1 MNQIQA
7 TLKSENSTVEQSLYM
22 ALELSETKWKLAFS
36 DGSSGLRHQ
45 VISAGATL
53 ELHDAIEAVKRRFG
67 LPSNSPVLSCYEAGR
82 DGFWLHR
89 YLDSCGIANVV
100 VDSASIEVSR
110 RKRRAKTDR
119 LDAGSLVRMLMRYC
133 AGERRLWSVVR
144 MPSVEQEDARHLH
157 RELESLRDERT
168 MHRNRMRS
176 LLKLHGI
183 KLGNPS
189 RKDFA
194 TYIETIRLWDGTMV
208 PGELR
213 ARLIREHER
222 LRCVEEQI
230 RTVEKEQRERIRRAD
245 TDSDRRVAQLMS
257 LCGIG
262 ITSAWVFEKEFF
274 GWRNFNNRRE
284 VGGCAGLTP
293 TPYNSGKSRREQ
305 GISKAGNERIRKLIV
320 EIGWCWLRYQPNSE
334 LSRWFNERF
343 ANGGKRMRR
352 IGIVALARKL
362 LIALWRFRTHGLIPE
377 GARLKAIA

>member
-7 TLKSENSTVEQSLYM
+7 TLKRENSTVEKSLYM
-22 ALELSETKWKLAFS
+22 AFELSGTKWKLAFS
-36 DGSSGLRHQ
+36 DGDRVRHQ
-45 VISAGATL
+45 VIDAGATL
-53 ELHDAIEAVKRRFG
+53 ELHDGIEAVRRRFG
-67 LPSNSPVLSCYEAGR
+67 LPSNSPVVSCYEAGR

-89 YLDSCGIANVV
+89 YLDSCGIVNVV
-100 VDSASIEVSR
+100 VDSSSIEVNR

-119 LDAGSLVRMLMRYC
+119 LDAGSLVRMLMRFC

-144 MPSVEQEDARHLH
+144 VPSVEQEDARHLH
-157 RELESLRDERT
+157 RELETLRDERT

-183 KLGNPS
+183 ELGNPS

-194 TYIETIRLWDGTMV
+194 SYIEAIRLWDGTMV

-230 RTVEKEQRERIRRAD
+230 RTLEKEQRERIRRAD

-274 GWRNFNNRRE
+274 GWRNFGNRRE

-293 TPYNSGKSRREQ
+293 TPYDSGETRREQ
-305 GISKAGNERIRKLIV
+305 GISKAGNWRIRKLIV
-320 EIGWCWLRYQPNSE
+320 EIGWYWLRYQPNSE

-377 GARLKAIA
+377 GARLKAIV

>member
-1 MNQIQA
+1 
-7 TLKSENSTVEQSLYM
+7 M
-22 ALELSETKWKLAFS
+22 ALELSDAKWKLAFS
-36 DGSSGLRHQ
+36 DGSRLRHK
-45 VISAGATL
+45 VIAAGATL
-53 ELHDAIEAVKRRFG
+53 DLHDAIDRARGRFA

-82 DGFWLHR
+82 YGFWLHR

-100 VDSASIEVSR
+100 VDSSSIEVSR

-119 LDAGSLVRMLMRYC
+119 LDAGSLVRMLIRFC
-133 AGERRLWSVVR
+133 TGERGVWSVVR
-144 MPSVEQEDARHLH
+144 VPSVEQEDARHLH

-183 KLGNPS
+183 ELGNPS

-194 TYIETIRLWDGTMV
+194 SYIETIRLWDGTVV
-208 PGELR
+208 PSELR

-222 LRCVEEQI
+222 VRNVEEQI
-230 RTVEKEQRERIRRAD
+230 RILKKQQRERVGRAD

-262 ITSAWVFEKEFF
+262 ITSAWIFEKEFF
-274 GWRNFNNRRE
+274 GWRSFRNRRQ
-284 VGGCAGLTP
+284 VGACAGLTP
-293 TPYNSGKSRREQ
+293 TPYNSGETRREQ
-305 GISKAGNERIRKLIV
+305 GISKAGNGRIRKLII
-320 EIGWCWLRYQPNSE
+320 EISWCWLRYQPNSE

-362 LIALWRFRTHGLIPE
+362 LIALWRYRTHGLIPE
-377 GARLKAIA
+377 GARLKASA

>member
-7 TLKSENSTVEQSLYM
+7 TLKRENSTVEKSLYM
-22 ALELSETKWKLAFS
+22 ALELSERKWKLAFS
-36 DGSSGLRHQ
+36 DGGRVKYQ
-45 VISAGATL
+45 VIDSGATL
-53 ELHDAIEAVKRRFG
+53 ELHDAIARARRRFG
-67 LPSNSPVLSCYEAGR
+67 LPPNTPVFSCYEAGR
-82 DGFWLHR
+82 YGFWLHR

-100 VDSASIEVSR
+100 VDSSSIEVSR

-119 LDAGSLVRMLMRYC
+119 LDAGSLVRMLIRFC

-144 MPSVEQEDARHLH
+144 VPSVDEEDDRHLH
-157 RELESLRDERT
+157 RELETLRDERT

-183 KLGNPS
+183 ELSNAS

-222 LRCVEEQI
+222 LRQVEEQI
-230 RTVEKEQRERIRRAD
+230 RTLEKEQRERIHRGD

-257 LCGIG
+257 LRGIG
-262 ITSAWVFEKEFF
+262 ITSGWVFEKEFF
-274 GWRNFNNRRE
+274 GWRNFGNRRE
-284 VGGCAGLTP
+284 VGACAGLTP
-293 TPYNSGKSRREQ
+293 TPYNSGESYREQ
-305 GISKAGNERIRKLIV
+305 GISKAGNKRIRTLIV
-320 EIGWCWLRYQPNSE
+320 EISWSWLRYQPRSE

-343 ANGGKRMRR
+343 AHGGKRMRR

-362 LIALWRFRTHGLIPE
+362 LIALWRFRTYGLIPE
-377 GARLKAIA
+377 GACLKAIV

>member
-7 TLKSENSTVEQSLYM
+7 TLKRENSTVEESLYM
-22 ALELSETKWKLAFS
+22 AFELSDTKWKLAFS
-36 DGSSGLRHQ
+36 EGSGLRHQ
-45 VISAGATL
+45 VIAAGATL
-53 ELHDAIEAVKRRFG
+53 ELHEAIDRARRRFG
-67 LPSNSPVLSCYEAGR
+67 LPSNSPVVSCYEAGR

-89 YLDSCGIANVV
+89 YLDSCGITNVV
-100 VDSASIEVSR
+100 VDSSSIEVSR

-119 LDAGSLVRMLMRYC
+119 LDAGSLVRMLMRFC

-144 MPSVEQEDARHLH
+144 VPSVEQEDARHLH
-157 RELESLRDERT
+157 RELETLRKERT

-176 LLKLHGI
+176 LVKLHGI
-183 KLGNPS
+183 ELGNPS

-194 TYIETIRLWDGTMV
+194 ISIETIRLWDGTMV

-222 LRCVEEQI
+222 LRYVETQI
-230 RTVEKEQRERIRRAD
+230 RTLEKERRERIRRAD
-245 TDSDRRVAQLMS
+245 TDSARRVVQLMS

-262 ITSAWVFEKEFF
+262 ITSAWIFEKEFF
-274 GWRNFNNRRE
+274 GWRTFGNRRE
-284 VGGCAGLTP
+284 VGACVGLTP
-293 TPYNSGKSRREQ
+293 TPYDSGKTRREQ
-305 GISKAGNERIRKLIV
+305 GISKAGNWRIRKLII
-320 EIGWCWLRYQPNSE
+320 EIAWYWLRYQPNSE

-343 ANGGKRMRR
+343 AHGGKRMRR

-377 GARLKAIA
+377 GARLKATA

>member
-7 TLKSENSTVEQSLYM
+7 TLKSKNSTVEKSLYM
-22 ALELSETKWKLAFS
+22 ALELSEKKWKLAFS
-36 DGSSGLRHQ
+36 DGGRVKHQ
-45 VISAGATL
+45 VIAAGATL
-53 ELHDAIEAVKRRFG
+53 ELHDAIDRARGRFG
-67 LPSNSPVLSCYEAGR
+67 LPTNSPVISCYEAGR

-89 YLDSCGIANVV
+89 YLESCGIANVV
-100 VDSASIEVSR
+100 VDSSSIEVSR

-133 AGERRLWSVVR
+133 AGEKQVWSVVR
-144 MPSVEQEDARHLH
+144 VPSVEQEDARHLH
-157 RELESLRDERT
+157 RELESLTDERT
-168 MHRNRMRS
+168 MHRNRMRA

-183 KLGNPS
+183 ELGNPS

-194 TYIETIRLWDGTMV
+194 PYIEAIRLWDGTVV
-208 PGELR
+208 PGELK

-230 RTVEKEQRERIRRAD
+230 RTVEKEQRERVLRAD

-274 GWRNFNNRRE
+274 GWRSFGNRRE
-284 VGGCAGLTP
+284 VGACAGLTP
-293 TPYNSGKSRREQ
+293 TPYNSGESRREQ
-305 GISKAGNERIRKLIV
+305 GISKAGNGRIRKLIV
-320 EIGWCWLRYQPNSE
+320 EISWCWLRYQPKTE
-334 LSRWFNERF
+334 LTRWFNERF

-377 GARLKAIA
+377 GALLKVSA

>member
-7 TLKSENSTVEQSLYM
+7 TLKRENSTVEKSLYM
-22 ALELSETKWKLAFS
+22 AFELSGTKWKLAFS
-36 DGSSGLRHQ
+36 DGDRVRHQ
-45 VISAGATL
+45 VIDAGATL
-53 ELHDAIEAVKRRFG
+53 ELHDGIEAVRRRFG
-67 LPSNSPVLSCYEAGR
+67 LPSNSPVVSCYEAGR

-89 YLDSCGIANVV
+89 YLDSCGIVNVV
-100 VDSASIEVSR
+100 VDSSSIEVNR

-119 LDAGSLVRMLMRYC
+119 LDAGSLVRMLMRFC

-144 MPSVEQEDARHLH
+144 VPSVEQEDARHLH
-157 RELESLRDERT
+157 RELETLRDERT

-183 KLGNPS
+183 ELGNPS

-194 TYIETIRLWDGTMV
+194 SYIEAIGLWDGTMV

-222 LRCVEEQI
+222 LRHVEEQI
-230 RTVEKEQRERIRRAD
+230 RTLEKEQRERIRRAD

-262 ITSAWVFEKEFF
+262 ITSAWIFEKEFF
-274 GWRNFNNRRE
+274 GWRNFGNRRE

-293 TPYNSGKSRREQ
+293 TPYDSGETRREQ
-305 GISKAGNERIRKLIV
+305 GISKAGNWRIRKLIV
-320 EIGWCWLRYQPNSE
+320 EIGWYWLRYQPNSE

-377 GARLKAIA
+377 GARLKAIV

>member
-7 TLKSENSTVEQSLYM
+7 TLKRENSTVEKSLYM
-22 ALELSETKWKLAFS
+22 ALELSERKWKLAFS
-36 DGSSGLRHQ
+36 DGGRVKHQ
-45 VISAGATL
+45 VIDSGATL
-53 ELHDAIEAVKRRFG
+53 ELHDAIARARRRFG
-67 LPSNSPVLSCYEAGR
+67 LPPNTPVVSCYEAGR
-82 DGFWLHR
+82 YGFWLHR
-89 YLDSCGIANVV
+89 YLGSCGITNVV
-100 VDSASIEVSR
+100 VDSSSIEVSR

-119 LDAGSLVRMLMRYC
+119 LDAGSLVRMLIRFC

-144 MPSVEQEDARHLH
+144 VPRVDEEDARHVH
-157 RELESLRDERT
+157 RELETLRDERT

-183 KLGNPS
+183 ELGNPS

-194 TYIETIRLWDGTMV
+194 PSIEAIRLWDGTVV

-222 LRCVEEQI
+222 LRQVEEQI
-230 RTVEKEQRERIRRAD
+230 RTLEKEQRDRVRRGD

-257 LCGIG
+257 LRGIG
-262 ITSAWVFEKEFF
+262 ITSGWIFEKEFF
-274 GWRNFNNRRE
+274 GWRNFGNRRE
-284 VGGCAGLTP
+284 VGACAGLTP
-293 TPYNSGKSRREQ
+293 TPYTSGESHREQ
-305 GISKAGNERIRKLIV
+305 GISKAGNKRIRTLIV
-320 EIGWCWLRYQPNSE
+320 EISWSWLRYQPRSE

-343 ANGGKRMRR
+343 AHGGKRMRR

-377 GARLKAIA
+377 GACLKAIV

>member
-1 MNQIQA
+1 
-7 TLKSENSTVEQSLYM
+7 M
-22 ALELSETKWKLAFS
+22 ALELSNTKWRLAFS
-36 DGSSGLRHQ
+36 NGGRVRHQ
-45 VISAGATL
+45 VIAAGATL
-53 ELHDAIEAVKRRFG
+53 ELHDAIDRARRRFG
-67 LPSNSPVLSCYEAGR
+67 LPTNSPVVSCYEAGR

-89 YLDSCGIANVV
+89 YLDSCGMVNVV
-100 VDSASIEVSR
+100 VDSSSIEVSR

-119 LDAGSLVRMLMRYC
+119 LDAGSLVRMLMRFY

-144 MPSVEQEDARHLH
+144 VPRVEQEDARHLH
-157 RELESLRDERT
+157 RELETLRDERT

-183 KLGNPS
+183 ELGNPS

-194 TYIETIRLWDGTMV
+194 VYIETIRLWDGTMV

-222 LRCVEEQI
+222 VRCVEEQI
-230 RTVEKEQRERIRRAD
+230 RTLEKEQRQRVRRAD

-262 ITSAWVFEKEFF
+262 ITSGWIFEKEFF

-284 VGGCAGLTP
+284 VGACAGLTP
-293 TPYNSGKSRREQ
+293 TPYDSGKTRREQ
-305 GISKAGNERIRKLIV
+305 GISKAGNKRIRKLIV

>member
-7 TLKSENSTVEQSLYM
+7 TLKRENSTVEKSLYM
-22 ALELSETKWKLAFS
+22 AFELSEKKWKLAFS
-36 DGSSGLRHQ
+36 DGGRVRHQ
-45 VISAGATL
+45 VIAAGATL
-53 ELHDAIEAVKRRFG
+53 ELHDAIEAARGRFG
-67 LPSNSPVLSCYEAGR
+67 LPTNSAVVSCYEAGR

-89 YLDSCGIANVV
+89 YLESCGIANVV
-100 VDSASIEVSR
+100 VDSSSIEVSR

-119 LDAGSLVRMLMRYC
+119 LDAGSLVRMLMRFF

-144 MPSVEQEDARHLH
+144 VPSVDEEDARHLH
-157 RELESLRDERT
+157 RELEALRDERT

-194 TYIETIRLWDGTMV
+194 IYIETIRLWDGSVV

-213 ARLIREHER
+213 TRLIREHER

-230 RTVEKEQRERIRRAD
+230 RTVEREQRERVRRAD
-245 TDSDRRVAQLMS
+245 TDSDRRVVQLMS

-262 ITSAWVFEKEFF
+262 ITSGWVFEKEFF
-274 GWRNFNNRRE
+274 GWRNFGNRRE
-284 VGGCAGLTP
+284 VGACAGLTP
-293 TPYNSGKSRREQ
+293 TPYSSGESHREQ
-305 GISKAGNERIRKLIV
+305 GISKAGNKRIRTLIV
-320 EIGWCWLRYQPNSE
+320 EISWCWLRYQPRSE
-334 LSRWFNERF
+334 LSRWFNKRF
-343 ANGGKRMRR
+343 AHAGKRMRR

-377 GARLKAIA
+377 GACLKATA

>member
-7 TLKSENSTVEQSLYM
+7 TLKRENSTVEKSLYM
-22 ALELSETKWKLAFS
+22 AFELSGTKWKLAFS
-36 DGSSGLRHQ
+36 DGDRVRHQ
-45 VISAGATL
+45 VIDAGATL
-53 ELHDAIEAVKRRFG
+53 ELHDGIEAVRRRFG
-67 LPSNSPVLSCYEAGR
+67 LPSNSPVVSCYEAGR

-89 YLDSCGIANVV
+89 YLDSCGIVNVV
-100 VDSASIEVSR
+100 VDSSSIEVNR

-119 LDAGSLVRMLMRYC
+119 LDAGSLVRMLMRFC

-144 MPSVEQEDARHLH
+144 VPSVEQEDARHLH
-157 RELESLRDERT
+157 RELETLRDERT

-183 KLGNPS
+183 ELGNPS

-194 TYIETIRLWDGTMV
+194 SYIEAIRLWDGTMV

-230 RTVEKEQRERIRRAD
+230 RTLEKEQRERIRRAD

-274 GWRNFNNRRE
+274 GWRNFGNRRE

-293 TPYNSGKSRREQ
+293 TPYDSGETRREQ
-305 GISKAGNERIRKLIV
+305 GISKAGNWRIRKLIV
-320 EIGWCWLRYQPNSE
+320 EIGWYWLRYQPNSE

>member
-7 TLKSENSTVEQSLYM
+7 TLKRENSTVEKSLYM
-22 ALELSETKWKLAFS
+22 ALELSDTKWKLAFS
-36 DGSSGLRHQ
+36 DGGRVRHQ
-45 VISAGATL
+45 VIAAGATL
-53 ELHDAIEAVKRRFG
+53 ELHDAIERARVRFG
-67 LPSNSPVLSCYEAGR
+67 LPPSSPVISCYEAGR

-89 YLDSCGIANVV
+89 YLDSCGIVNVV
-100 VDSASIEVSR
+100 VDSSSIEVNR

-119 LDAGSLVRMLMRYC
+119 LDAGSLVRMLMRFC

-144 MPSVEQEDARHLH
+144 APSVEQEDGRHLH
-157 RELESLRDERT
+157 RELETLRDERT

-183 KLGNPS
+183 ELGNPS

-194 TYIETIRLWDGTMV
+194 TYIEAIRLWDGSLV

-230 RTVEKEQRERIRRAD
+230 RTLEKEQRERVLRAN

-274 GWRNFNNRRE
+274 GWRNFGNRRE

-293 TPYNSGKSRREQ
+293 TPYDSGETRREQ
-305 GISKAGNERIRKLIV
+305 GISKAGNWRIRKLIV
-320 EIGWCWLRYQPNSE
+320 EIGWYWLRYQPNSE

-377 GARLKAIA
+377 GARLKAIV

>member
-1 MNQIQA
+1 
-7 TLKSENSTVEQSLYM
+7 M
-22 ALELSETKWKLAFS
+22 AFELSEKKWKLAFS
-36 DGSSGLRHQ
+36 DTVRVKHQ
-45 VISAGATL
+45 VIEAGATL
-53 ELHDAIEAVKRRFG
+53 ELHDAIDRARGRFG
-67 LPSNSPVLSCYEAGR
+67 LPSNSAVISCYEAGR
-82 DGFWLHR
+82 EGFWLHR

-100 VDSASIEVSR
+100 VDSSSIEVSR

-144 MPSVEQEDARHLH
+144 VPSVAQEDARHLH
-157 RELESLRDERT
+157 RELEILRDERT

-183 KLGNPS
+183 ALGNPS

-194 TYIETIRLWDGTMV
+194 VYVETIRLWDGSLV

-213 ARLIREHER
+213 ARLMRDHER

-230 RTVEKEQRERIRRAD
+230 RTLKKEQRERVGRAD
-245 TDSDRRVAQLMS
+245 TDSDRHVAQLMS

-274 GWRNFNNRRE
+274 GWRNFRNRRQ
-284 VGGCAGLTP
+284 VGACAGLTP
-293 TPYNSGKSRREQ
+293 TPYDSGETRREQ
-305 GISKAGNERIRKLIV
+305 GISKAGNKRIRKLIV
-320 EIGWCWLRYQPNSE
+320 EIGWCWLRYQPKTE

-377 GARLKAIA
+377 GARLKATA

>member
-1 MNQIQA
+1 
-7 TLKSENSTVEQSLYM
+7 M
-22 ALELSETKWKLAFS
+22 AFELSERKWKLAFS
-36 DGSSGLRHQ
+36 DGSSVKHQ
-45 VISAGATL
+45 VIDAGATL
-53 ELHDAIEAVKRRFG
+53 ELHDAIEAVRSRFG
-67 LPSNSPVLSCYEAGR
+67 LPSTCPVVSCYEAGR

-89 YLDSCGIANVV
+89 YVESCGMVNVV
-100 VDSASIEVSR
+100 VDSSSIEVSR

-119 LDAGSLVRMLMRYC
+119 LDAGSLVRMLMRFC

-144 MPSVEQEDARHLH
+144 VPSVEQEDARHVH

-168 MHRNRMRS
+168 MHRNRIRS

-183 KLGNPS
+183 ELGNPS
-189 RKDFA
+189 RKDFV
-194 TYIETIRLWDGTMV
+194 TYIERVRLWDGTMV

-230 RTVEKEQRERIRRAD
+230 RTLEKEQRDRVRRGD

-257 LCGIG
+257 LRGIG
-262 ITSAWVFEKEFF
+262 VTSGWVFEKEFF
-274 GWRNFNNRRE
+274 GWRNFGNRRE
-284 VGGCAGLTP
+284 VGACAGLTP
-293 TPYNSGKSRREQ
+293 TPYSSGESRREQ
-305 GISKAGNERIRKLIV
+305 GISKAGNKRIRTLIV
-320 EIGWCWLRYQPNSE
+320 EISWCWLRYQPRSE

-343 ANGGKRMRR
+343 AHGGKRMRR

>member
-7 TLKSENSTVEQSLYM
+7 TLRSEDSTVEKSLYM
-22 ALELSETKWKLAFS
+22 AFELSERKWKLAFS
-36 DGSSGLRHQ
+36 DGGRVKHQ
-45 VISAGATL
+45 VIDAGATL
-53 ELHDAIEAVKRRFG
+53 ELHDAIEAVRRRFG
-67 LPSNSPVLSCYEAGR
+67 LPSTSAVVSCYEAGR

-89 YLDSCGIANVV
+89 YLDSCGIVNVV
-100 VDSASIEVSR
+100 VDSSSIEVSR

-119 LDAGSLVRMLMRYC
+119 LDAGSLVRMLMRFC

-144 MPSVEQEDARHLH
+144 VPSVEQEDARHLH
-157 RELESLRDERT
+157 RELESLGDERT

-176 LLKLHGI
+176 LLKHHGI
-183 KLGNPS
+183 ELGNPS
-189 RKDFA
+189 RKDFV
-194 TYIETIRLWDGTMV
+194 TYIERVRLWDGTLV
-208 PGELR
+208 PGELK

-230 RTVEKEQRERIRRAD
+230 RTVEKERRERVRRAD

-262 ITSAWVFEKEFF
+262 ITSGWIFEKEFF
-274 GWRNFNNRRE
+274 GWRSFGNRRE
-284 VGGCAGLTP
+284 VGACAGLTP
-293 TPYNSGKSRREQ
+293 TPYNSGGSRREQ
-305 GISKAGNERIRKLIV
+305 GISKAGNKRIRKLIV
-320 EIGWCWLRYQPNSE
+320 EISWCWLRYQPNSE

-343 ANGGKRMRR
+343 AHGGKRMRR
-352 IGIVALARKL
+352 IGIVAVARKL